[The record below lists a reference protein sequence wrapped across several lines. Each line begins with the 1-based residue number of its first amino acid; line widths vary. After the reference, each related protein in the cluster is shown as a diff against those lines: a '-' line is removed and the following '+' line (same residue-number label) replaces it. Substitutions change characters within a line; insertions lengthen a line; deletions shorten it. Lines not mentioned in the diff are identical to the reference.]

1 MGRVPLIHD
10 RVLSVVE
17 PTGSINASGLDVRGN
32 NMSKLRVT
40 KKREFDDRTYPDV
53 MVDLETMGTET
64 DTQVLSIGAVRFRL
78 DTVDDIR
85 TIMDPDRSFYA
96 RLDLEDQGS
105 KGRTTSADTLKWWAS
120 QSRKA
125 RAVFAED
132 PEDVEGTLKRFIKF
146 CKGARRIWGNGNMF
160 DNAIMRSICKDYD
173 LEYPV
178 VYWNDLDVRTL
189 TRLWNLLTDK
199 VSKGKR
205 PTIKLGEEHNAL
217 DDARRQV
224 IQCQHMY
231 KELSNKVKGSKYEL

>member
-1 MGRVPLIHD
+1 
-10 RVLSVVE
+10 
-17 PTGSINASGLDVRGN
+17 
-32 NMSKLRVT
+32 MSKLRVT

-173 LEYPV
+173 LNIR
-178 VYWNDLDVRTL
+178 WAIGT
-189 TRLWNLLTDK
+189 TWT
-199 VSKGKR
+199 
-205 PTIKLGEEHNAL
+205 
-217 DDARRQV
+217 
-224 IQCQHMY
+224 
-231 KELSNKVKGSKYEL
+231 